1 MSTGVSIS
9 VSPIVP
15 WPVLVVTILAVT
27 GLTLWAYKRRLRGSK
42 GAWRYVALSLRLLA
56 ILLCLMAALRPSVL
70 LQEKKRQAASLVFL
84 VDSSTSMTLGDE
96 VRGQTRWTVASQAVA
111 QAKDAVKSLAPDLDT
126 KFYRF
131 DSALAE
137 AKDEELTAKAE
148 PKGRATDL
156 GSAMLEAQKRQDGTT
171 RRTARMI
178 IVSDFTSNAGINPLV
193 AARRLKNQ
201 GVPVVTVGLGTENAG
216 AGSRDINLRDI
227 VTSPTVFVKNQLEVR
242 GTLLARGFANQTLEV
257 ELYAE
262 DSTIP
267 VAKTKVK
274 VPDTADV
281 VPLSGLKYI
290 PQTPGEKMLTL
301 KVAPHDGELVLSNNQ
316 ISTFVTVL
324 AGGLNVLFL
333 QGSNWSWDYKFLMRA
348 IAASPDVQVQGIV
361 IKAPARDAAP
371 AIDDSEFAPGRYNV
385 FILSD
390 LPADYLTPQQQR
402 LLVDAVKQG
411 AGFMMLGG
419 HSSFGAG
426 GWADTPLKE
435 ILPIQIHPGDGQL
448 EPEEGIKFVP
458 NNRGLDSFVLHVG
471 ANRAETA
478 RIWDM
483 MPPIRGTNR
492 FGDPKPNAV
501 ILAETPAPAEPLMLS
516 IELGPGR
523 VIAYGGDTWV
533 WARSSEESRL
543 AHRKF
548 WRQVVFWLSHK
559 ENDSDN
565 KVKVTLESRRIAV
578 GERLDLSVTT
588 RDTKGASIPN
598 VRYKAKVEREKAD
611 PPVSTPVEVYNQG
624 EQGKGSLPAT
634 ENVGQPG
641 NYTVTVIAERD
652 GQEIGRDSGRFLVYQ
667 DDRELEN
674 PSADLALARQIASLT
689 EGEPLTPEKLTGYLK
704 GLDRSAFTEYVS
716 PSEYKVW
723 DNWPFLLIFTAL
735 LTVEWWLR
743 KRHGWV

>member
-1 MSTGVSIS
+1 
-9 VSPIVP
+9 
-15 WPVLVVTILAVT
+15 
-27 GLTLWAYKRRLRGSK
+27 
-42 GAWRYVALSLRLLA
+42 
-56 ILLCLMAALRPSVL
+56 
-70 LQEKKRQAASLVFL
+70 
-84 VDSSTSMTLGDE
+84 
-96 VRGQTRWTVASQAVA
+96 
-111 QAKDAVKSLAPDLDT
+111 
-126 KFYRF
+126 
-131 DSALAE
+131 
-137 AKDEELTAKAE
+137 
-148 PKGRATDL
+148 
-156 GSAMLEAQKRQDGTT
+156 
-171 RRTARMI
+171 MI
-178 IVSDFTSNAGINPLV
+178 ILSDFTSNAGINPLV

-242 GTLLARGFANQTLEV
+242 GTLVARGFANQTLEV
-257 ELYAE
+257 ELYSE

-281 VPLSGLKYI
+281 VPLTGLKYI
-290 PQTPGEKMLTL
+290 PQTPGEKLLML
-301 KVAPHDGELVLSNNQ
+301 KVAPHDGELVASNNQ

-448 EPEEGIKFVP
+448 EPEEGIKFIP

-501 ILAETPAPAEPLMLS
+501 ILAESPPPAEPLMLS

-533 WARSSEESRL
+533 WARFSEESRL

-578 GERLDLSVTT
+578 GEKLDLSVTT

-598 VRYKAKVEREKAD
+598 VRYKAKVERENAD
-611 PPVSTPVEVYNQG
+611 PPVATPVEVYNQG
-624 EQGKGSLPAT
+624 EQGKGSIPAT
-634 ENVGQPG
+634 DNVGQPG

-652 GQEIGRDSGRFLVYQ
+652 GQEIGRDTGRFLVYQ

-735 LTVEWWLR
+735 LTIEWWLR